1 MLLAAKA
8 EVEEV
13 GKERDEVRPG
23 RRSHRSRSVTLSSRV
38 LSTLRLHAAAQVHL
52 SFALPVQQ
60 RMHASGRAC
69 SSAKRTGLYV
79 YAVLDSL
86 DCIQCFS
93 PSLNTRRAFSIP
105 KARIAPRTCT

>member
-8 EVEEV
+8 EVEQV

-52 SFALPVQQ
+52 SFAL
-60 RMHASGRAC
+60 RTAAHACFRPRVLVCKAHWAIRLRG
-69 SSAKRTGLYV
+69 TG
-79 YAVLDSL
+79 
-86 DCIQCFS
+86 Q
-93 PSLNTRRAFSIP
+93 P
-105 KARIAPRTCT
+105 